1 MEVRGTILLIIL
13 GTAIV
18 TFIPR
23 VLPLMVLSRMQLPQ
37 GVIQWLKHV
46 PVAVMAALV
55 AQELFLSDDKFSL
68 LPNKLEL
75 LAFLPTLAVAIY
87 TRSLLGTVLV
97 GLISMMGLRFF
108 FS

>member
-1 MEVRGTILLIIL
+1 MEVRWTILLIII

-23 VLPLMVLSRMQLPQ
+23 ALPLMVLSRMQLHK

-68 LPNKLEL
+68 ISNKLEL
-75 LAFLPTLAVAIY
+75 LASLPTLAIAIL

-97 GLISMMGLRFF
+97 GLISMMALRYIF
-108 FS
+108 

>member
-1 MEVRGTILLIIL
+1 MEVRWTILLIII

-23 VLPLMVLSRMQLPQ
+23 VLPLMVLSRMQLPK
-37 GVIQWLKHV
+37 GVILWLKHV

-68 LPNKLEL
+68 ISNKLEL
-75 LAFLPTLAVAIY
+75 LASLPTLAIAIL

-97 GLISMMGLRFF
+97 GIISMMALRYIF
-108 FS
+108 